1 MLGSGP
7 IDRRIARTDRQRG
20 TTRSSWPCRS
30 RSSPPQPDAFHL
42 APHRIKRCTFR
53 RLINVEV
60 DNERVYDVEC
70 LYPDRKV
77 PIPLGD
83 LDAASPIC
91 NACTAPHIFRP
102 DED

>member
-1 MLGSGP
+1 MALH
-7 IDRRIARTDRQRG
+7 
-20 TTRSSWPCRS
+20 RSSVQAPA
-30 RSSPPQPDAFHL
+30 DEFHL

-53 RLINVEV
+53 RLINVESGS
-60 DNERVYDVEC
+60 DRVYDVEC

-83 LDAASPIC
+83 LETATPIC
-91 NACTAPHIFRP
+91 NACVAPHIFRP